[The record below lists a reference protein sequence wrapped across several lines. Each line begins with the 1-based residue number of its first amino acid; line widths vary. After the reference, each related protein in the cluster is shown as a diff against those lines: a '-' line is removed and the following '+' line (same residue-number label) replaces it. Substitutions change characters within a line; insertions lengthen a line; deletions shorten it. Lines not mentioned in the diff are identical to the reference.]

1 MRMRLLGT
9 MVAVFTLCGSAS
21 AQDEPRQAEMRGA
34 HGESCRARVDC
45 EGGLV
50 CVQNV
55 CLKPGEEPPAPG
67 AQGDLYDNQ
76 VPWRSNRLGIYYLIT
91 PPIAGDL
98 RTLEAGHSVG
108 IESSSRL
115 FAELRYRATF
125 GYAALPGAGTVVHGM
140 RADLLTLGYTITAAK
155 SSSVRFGIEPMV
167 NFINLETYFPPIG
180 SQFAFSSGWSVGAIL
195 GFGSGHGTL
204 TIEPIGMDFRWL
216 TAGSGVPTL
225 TGVGVQ
231 WRGRVSIGVAF

>member
-1 MRMRLLGT
+1 MRMRLMGT
-9 MVAVFTLCGSAS
+9 VALLSTLAAS
-21 AQDEPRQAEMRGA
+21 ALAQEETRGA
-34 HGESCRARVDC
+34 RGESCRARVDC
-45 EGGLV
+45 GSGLV

-67 AQGDLYDNQ
+67 ERGDLYENQ

-91 PPIAGDL
+91 PPVAGDL

-125 GYAALPGAGTVVHGM
+125 GYAALLGNGNAVHGM
-140 RADLLTLGYTITAAK
+140 RADLLTLGYTITVAK
-155 SSSVRFGIEPMV
+155 SSAVRLGIEPMV
-167 NFINLETYFPPIG
+167 NFINLETYFPSLG
-180 SQFAFSSGWSVGAIL
+180 SLFVFSSGWSVGAIL

-216 TAGSGVPTL
+216 AAGSGVATM